1 MEQAERQTEINSMA
15 RGDIVAIRVVRLL
28 NGDED
33 KDKKPDEGGDTDGN
47 NGETDDREGGN
58 KTTNPHF

>member
-1 MEQAERQTEINSMA
+1 MA